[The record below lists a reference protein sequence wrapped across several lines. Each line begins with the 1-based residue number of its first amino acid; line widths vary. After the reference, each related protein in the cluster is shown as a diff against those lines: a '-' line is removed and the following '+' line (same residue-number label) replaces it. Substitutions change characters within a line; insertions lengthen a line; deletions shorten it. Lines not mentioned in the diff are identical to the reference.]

1 MKKLT
6 AMFLLFALIFNL
18 ASCTKAEKDTA
29 GPGENQPRQEDAGAG
44 LASLAI
50 AGGKSPPPITG
61 LVPEPADGIGV
72 AGVDYQELPTGPA
85 DDWGDLPVPYFN
97 PLGSFKLYQ
106 GARQADHATPGFT
119 TLDDYTLGN
128 LALLSLE
135 RQWVLDISHED
146 FTLNWLRAY
155 AKSLGAVEHP
165 APADSAVF
173 EVQENPETC
182 WWAVATKSS
191 GGCRLDIYRLNMA
204 PAGQT
209 ITIKT
214 SELTENVFHLYT
226 DCVQGK
232 LQSATVTIKGKTNSE
247 VHIDLYQRRSY
258 GEYDRYVGLPNGYE
272 AHHGRFN
279 NKRTDTYV
287 IDNIP
292 VCEGKLVWTFEWPPE
307 DNAFNWTG
315 LMKPEEITFRI
326 DNAADIP
333 QVKWGEALGAIRIAG
348 LPAGAAD
355 VIPQPGVDP
364 RHDEVTGSQD
374 SYGASSLDAEGNQ
387 IFTLPPGY
395 YNLRFAREGYAIN
408 LASQVQLVPV
418 SAGEITTV
426 TVPPEL
432 RSTIEELGKRYGTF
446 ESSAGGIEIQSN
458 KDNGD
463 TATVSIV
470 VNDPGERDVF
480 PENQDIKITENG
492 LAAKVTKIQR
502 EPAAANVVLV
512 LDSSGSMGANMKPA
526 VEAAK
531 KFVASLPDNAGI
543 RLVQF
548 AQKITPHKA
557 LGKEEVIAALDTVKE
572 GGGTAL
578 YDAADT
584 ALGMLKDMD
593 KAYVV
598 IFSDGADSR
607 ELTGAGKGSTLNKAA
622 ILEKIKASGATVL
635 SIGFGEGHDPRV
647 LVEMSEAS
655 PGGAYFA
662 AIQPQ
667 ALDSAFAAVSGRFG
681 NQFTITYDRPT
692 ALKDKSGDVPV
703 ISFMIDR
710 SGSMDMDPAESENDV
725 DYRIDKIKKLFHDYV
740 LALPAGTLM
749 QLGSFRLPPG
759 GAPEEIN
766 YNQVTTD
773 SKARILSG
781 LGSFFA
787 DGGTPILEALTVAY
801 YNLLPVPSSKRTLV
815 YFTDA
820 ALAVDELEKV
830 QLEKILTQYKE
841 AGIRILFAGLG
852 NEKFAE
858 AYQSGFQTA
867 ARLSGGE
874 YVLSDKI
881 EDIQK
886 ALDTLMQKLDLPAAA
901 VTGVSFAIEMD
912 ARTEDGSRMNYSAA
926 KVLQDF
932 SRREAAGKTVNPEII
947 RISSGEPYIRYDSA
961 GSRLLYGTDKP
972 GQDSVIQTRLS
983 FTDAEGVEI
992 KKGAAGQNNLIS
1004 LAVREAYF
1012 MPLFKGL
1019 EAKNIYSQ
1027 FLALNVD
1034 IEFPKTAAGPEEY
1047 LIPDIFSHFYAG
1059 VNGTLSPASQA
1070 TWLAE
1075 NPLAQPGNPGVDLK
1089 KGGKKSGILI
1099 FLVPRQGTEPVTQ
1112 LSLHF
1117 YDVNNGHVQIPIV
1130 GILNEKLLEID
1141 QLPAAAPA
1149 NISETFSLT
1158 LKGKRET
1165 AELAG
1170 VSIYQNTDPA
1180 AAAKNTTFRVLEAQ
1194 FASKVQAHLNIQPQE
1209 RFFYAIETNQGPLA
1223 VKMSDAVYNMPL
1235 GFGGGPLL
1243 APVSAAN
1250 VRLPFQIP
1258 LALGQS
1264 KSYLFADLRGDS
1276 LEIPVTEGQPYQTAG
1291 LGKSFSHPYFDLTIN
1306 ALGRLAE
1313 GSNKIVL
1320 DFTLRDK
1327 PDGTGL
1333 SGVQSLFLLSKEETV
1348 AADGSHKL
1356 SAAASGKAGA
1366 DIAAGRKGLGSF
1378 GDSDNGKGLVSPGSE
1393 TDKLLFGAD
1402 GHWAVL
1408 DNNSRR
1414 GIMIFSL
1421 PHGEDVTQWGL
1432 CSGLLE
1438 ELWLPVEDAVY
1449 GYLPLLAEKQEV
1461 PRSLDFQRALEEKV
1475 SAAVAAYQ
1483 SSRSRAKDYTTLG
1496 LTSGENV
1503 HSSGLAP
1510 ALTLYGSRILESVNS
1525 YEDFLQVMYGLG
1537 MLPGIYHSYWYAPEA
1552 VLTQGWGTQLD
1563 LASLACHMLSRLGY
1577 QPQVRSVDLTATGK
1591 ENAGRIMGLDYD
1603 SDYTAGI
1610 LYTDEEGVQQV
1621 FVLPFMRTLTE
1632 LPGLAYLGSRN
1643 EYSNGLSPARGT
1655 ITVTAR
1661 AQLIKPK
1668 EDANSAQVAAFNS
1681 LNAMFAE
1688 EGSATAD
1695 QPAFEDVLL
1704 FHRELSMPALSRDV
1718 MDISYVAAGK
1728 SKDGQ
1733 SDILI
1738 AVFDSGHGLLY
1749 DETRFIDTSF
1759 YEIQSVTIEAGRASH
1774 TTYLEPGQKLSDVVH
1789 TFAFGTPEMTAEAA
1803 AALTAAVAGKL
1814 EEAKTA
1820 GDYGTVRWIG
1830 HSAAGRFIRG
1840 LTAFEAEQEPR
1851 FGLVAARTHDHPMAF
1866 MVTMKSDGEKAT
1878 ATTDLMDIQN
1888 PLLTRPSREQIDG
1901 FSIAHGIY
1909 ASMLEGEALG
1919 GDKAVGFMEVWS
1931 ALPQDAQIYLV
1942 PKEKMLSTAE
1952 ALEKAGGPPK
1962 LIERLKKE
1970 AESSPSR
1977 KMFFLPSQPALIDGK
1992 ERWAWLEVRED
2003 SDGTRAISISETGER
2018 SAMAQYVLLNA
2029 ASVGMKPLS
2038 AEGIAGFLYGITC
2051 SNWGIAAYSLELDDP
2066 VLIRARA
2073 YALMDAIAEKLE
2085 TIESVKDIPA
2095 DMASKGQ
2102 KIEEFI
2108 VENADKELTEIV
2120 IEQLKEKAKAHVEE
2134 VAKSALKFADVPLM
2148 PFMKDAV
2155 KGKDIEDSGGDVA
2168 GYSFSEGFR
2177 AAVDAMFP
2185 EMSK

>member
-1 MKKLT
+1 MKRLT
-6 AMFLLFALIFNL
+6 AIILLFALMFNL
-18 ASCTKAEKDTA
+18 ASCGKGETDAA
-29 GPGENQPRQEDAGAG
+29 GRPEDRQLQEDNAAAQ
-44 LASLAI
+44 LASLAV
-50 AGGKSPPPITG
+50 AGGKSPPEITG
-61 LVPEPADGIGV
+61 VVHGPADGIGV

-85 DDWGDLPVPYFN
+85 DDWGDLAIPYFN
-97 PLGSFKLYQ
+97 PLGSFKLYY
-106 GARQADHATPGFT
+106 GARQADHATPGFAT
-119 TLDDYTLGN
+119 RDGYTLGD

-135 RQWVLDISHED
+135 QQWILDIDHED
-146 FTLNWLRAY
+146 FTFNWLRAY
-155 AKSLGAVEHP
+155 AKGLGAVEHP

-173 EVQENPETC
+173 EILENPQTC

-214 SELTENVFHLYT
+214 SELAENTFHLYT
-226 DCVQGK
+226 DCVPGK

-247 VHIDLYQRRSY
+247 VKIDSYQRRSY
-258 GEYDRYVGLPNGYE
+258 GQYQRYVGLPDGYE

-307 DNAFNWTG
+307 DNAFNWTN

-326 DNAADIP
+326 DNVADIP
-333 QVKWGEALGAIRIAG
+333 QVKWGEALGAIRIKG
-348 LPAGAAD
+348 LPAGIAD

-364 RHDEVTGSQD
+364 RHDEVTGSSN

-387 IFTLPPGY
+387 IFTLPAGY
-395 YNLRFAREGYAIN
+395 YNLRFARQGYAIN
-408 LASQVQLVPV
+408 LASQIQLVPV
-418 SAGEITTV
+418 SAGEVTTV

-446 ESSAGGIEIQSN
+446 ERAAGGIEIQSN
-458 KDNGD
+458 KDNGN

-470 VNDPGERDVF
+470 VNDPQERDVF
-480 PENQDIKITENG
+480 PENEDIKITENG
-492 LAAKVTKIQR
+492 LPAKVTKIQR

-548 AQKITPHKA
+548 AQKITQHKA
-557 LGKEEVIAALDTVKE
+557 QGKAEVIAALDTVKE

-578 YDAADT
+578 YDATNT
-584 ALGMLKDMD
+584 ALEMLKELD

-607 ELTGAGKGSTLNKAA
+607 ELTNAGKGSDLNKAG
-622 ILEKIKASGATVL
+622 ILEKIKASQATVL
-635 SIGFGEGHDPRV
+635 SIGFGAGHDPRI

-655 PGGAYFA
+655 LNGAYFA
-662 AIQPQ
+662 AIQPE

-710 SGSMDMDPAESENDV
+710 SGSMDMDPSESENDV

-766 YNQVTTD
+766 YNQITTD
-773 SKARILSG
+773 SKAQILSG

-874 YVLSDKI
+874 YVLSDKL

-886 ALDTLMQKLDLPAAA
+886 ALDSLMQKLDLPAAA
-901 VTGVSFAIEMD
+901 ETGISFSIEMD

-926 KVLQDF
+926 KALPDF
-932 SRREAAGKTVNPEII
+932 SRREAAGKTVNPEIA
-947 RISSGEPYIRYDSA
+947 RISGGEPYIRYDSA
-961 GSRLLYGTDKP
+961 GSRLLYGIDKP
-972 GQDSVIQTRLS
+972 GSDSIIQTRLS
-983 FTDAEGVEI
+983 FTDTEGVEI
-992 KKGAAGQNNLIS
+992 QKGAAGKNSLIS

-1019 EAKNIYSQ
+1019 AADKIYSQ

-1034 IEFPKTAAGPEEY
+1034 IEFPKAAGGAEEY

-1059 VNGTLSPASQA
+1059 INGTLSPASQA

-1075 NPLAQPGNPGVDLK
+1075 KPLAEPGNPGIHLK
-1089 KGGKKSGILI
+1089 KGDKKSGVLV
-1099 FLVPRQGTEPVTQ
+1099 FLVPRQSTEPATQ

-1117 YDVNNGHVQIPIV
+1117 YDVTNGHIQIPIIGV
-1130 GILNEKLLEID
+1130 LNEKLLELD

-1158 LKGKRET
+1158 LKGKTET
-1165 AELAG
+1165 TELAG
-1170 VSIYQNTDPA
+1170 VSIYQTTDPVNIP
-1180 AAAKNTTFRVLEAQ
+1180 KNTTFRVLEAQ
-1194 FASKVQAHLNIQPQE
+1194 FASKVQAHLNILPQE
-1209 RFFYAIETNQGPLA
+1209 RFLYAIETDQGPLA
-1223 VKMSDAVYNMPL
+1223 VKMSDAVYSIPL
-1235 GFGGGPLL
+1235 GFSNGPLL
-1243 APVSAAN
+1243 APAAAAN
-1250 VRLPFQIP
+1250 VRLPFQMPI
-1258 LALGQS
+1258 ALKES

-1276 LEIPVTEGQPYQTAG
+1276 LQIPVTGGSPYQTAS
-1291 LGKSFSHPYFDLTIN
+1291 LGKSFSHPYFDLTVH
-1306 ALGRLAE
+1306 ALRKLANN
-1313 GSNKIVL
+1313 SNKIVL

-1327 PDGTGL
+1327 PDGVGL
-1333 SGVQSLFLLSKEETV
+1333 SGVQSLFMLSKEETA
-1348 AADGSHKL
+1348 AADGQHKL
-1356 SAAASGKAGA
+1356 SAAAAGKAGA
-1366 DIAAGRKGLGSF
+1366 AIAAGRKGLGSF
-1378 GDSDNGKGLVSPGSE
+1378 GDSDNVKSVVSPSSA

-1402 GHWAVL
+1402 ADWAVL

-1414 GIMIFSL
+1414 GIMVFDL
-1421 PHGEDVTQWGL
+1421 PHGEDAAQWNL
-1432 CSGLLE
+1432 CSGFLE
-1438 ELWLPVEDAVY
+1438 ELLLPVEADVY

-1461 PRSLDFQRALEEKV
+1461 PRQLDFQRALEEKV

-1483 SSRSRAKDYTTLG
+1483 AGRSQAKNYTTLG
-1496 LTSGENV
+1496 LSSQDTVNR
-1503 HSSGLAP
+1503 SGLVP

-1525 YEDFLQVMYGLG
+1525 YEDFLQVMYGLN
-1537 MLPGIYHSYWYAPEA
+1537 MLPGPYHSYWYAPEA
-1552 VLTQGWGTQLD
+1552 VLTQGWGTELD
-1563 LASLACHMLSRLGY
+1563 LANLACHMLACLGF
-1577 QPQVRSVDLTATGK
+1577 QPQVRSVELTEVGQ

-1603 SDYTAGI
+1603 SNYTAGI
-1610 LYTDEEGVQQV
+1610 LYTDEKGAQQV
-1621 FVLPFMRTLTE
+1621 FVVPFMRNLTE
-1632 LPGLAYLGSRN
+1632 LPGLAYLGPRN
-1643 EYSNGLSPARGT
+1643 EYSSSTSPARGT
-1655 ITVTAR
+1655 LTITAR
-1661 AQLIKPK
+1661 AELIKPLA
-1668 EDANSAQVAAFNS
+1668 DANSAQVAAFNS
-1681 LNAMFAE
+1681 LNSMFAE
-1688 EGSATAD
+1688 EGQAD
-1695 QPAFEDVLL
+1695 EKPAVEDILL
-1704 FHRELSMPALSRDV
+1704 FHRELSMPDLSRDV
-1718 MDISYVAAGK
+1718 IDISYVAAGK

-1733 SDILI
+1733 GDILI
-1738 AVFDSGHGLLY
+1738 AALDSGQGLLY
-1749 DETRFIDTSF
+1749 DEKRFIDTSF
-1759 YEIQSVTIEAGRASH
+1759 YQIQSVTIEADRTSH

-1814 EEAKTA
+1814 EEAKAA
-1820 GDYGTVRWIG
+1820 GDYGTVRWVG

-1851 FGLVAARTHDHPMAF
+1851 FGLVAARTDRPIAF

-1878 ATTDLMDIQN
+1878 ATTDLMRVQN
-1888 PLLTRPSREQIDG
+1888 RLLTRPDREQMDG
-1901 FSIAHGIY
+1901 FSIACGIY
-1909 ASMLEGEALG
+1909 ASILEGEALG
-1919 GDKAVGFMEVWS
+1919 SGKAVGFMEVWS

-1962 LIERLKKE
+1962 LIEHLKKE
-1970 AESSPSR
+1970 FESSPSR
-1977 KMFFLPSQPALIDGK
+1977 KMFFLPSQPTLIDGK
-1992 ERWAWLEVRED
+1992 ERWAWLEVSED
-2003 SDGTRAISISETGER
+2003 SDGTRAISVSETGER

-2095 DMASKGQ
+2095 DMASKGK

-2120 IEQLKEKAKAHVEE
+2120 IEQLKEEAKAQVED

-2148 PFMKDAV
+2148 PFMEDAV
-2155 KGKDIEDSGGDVA
+2155 KGKDIEGSDGDVA